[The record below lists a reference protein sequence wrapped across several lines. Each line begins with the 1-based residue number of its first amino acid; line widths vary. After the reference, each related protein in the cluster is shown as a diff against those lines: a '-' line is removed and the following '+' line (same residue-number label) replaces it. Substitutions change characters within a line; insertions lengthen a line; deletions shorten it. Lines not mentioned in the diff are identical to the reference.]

1 MAQRCL
7 PERPMSSTDQLSSLQ
22 PDGPWLQAGRIGF
35 LALYAVTLLAA
46 VGWLFGNVRQ
56 VGPESRAVVLRLGAE
71 QRIQNA
77 GLLLAWPQP
86 FEQVVM
92 LPSAG
97 RVTERRVE
105 LLLRSDLAQKSDRD
119 GSLASDA
126 TAGSGYLLT
135 GDSGAVQLD
144 VRVFYTVNDPYA
156 FTRQGQHVEPAL
168 DRLVERNAVQICAS
182 RDMDAILVARPELVG
197 GDAQLA
203 ALREQLRGDL
213 QQGINASLA
222 RLRSSGVSLGIE
234 VVRVDVQSSLPLSAV
249 SAFNA
254 VLTASQQAEQVV
266 AKARNEAARQMQ
278 QATQA
283 ADRTVQVAQAQASER
298 LSRAQ
303 AETATI
309 VGLTQQQDPQLL
321 LRLYRER
328 VPAILARAGSVTTVD
343 KEDTGRMILPG
354 PTP

>member
-1 MAQRCL
+1 MALRCHLELSVSSNEQLTRL
-7 PERPMSSTDQLSSLQ
+7 PAS
-22 PDGPWLQAGRIGF
+22 PWLQSGRIGF

-46 VGWLFGNVRQ
+46 AGWLFGNVRQ

-77 GLLLAWPQP
+77 GLLLAWPRP

-126 TAGSGYLLT
+126 MAGSGYLLT

-156 FTRQGQHVEPAL
+156 FARQGAHVEPAL

-197 GDAQLA
+197 GDTQLA
-203 ALREQLRGDL
+203 AHREQLRGDL
-213 QQGINASLA
+213 QQGINRSLA
-222 RLRSSGVSLGIE
+222 RLNSAGVSLGIE

-254 VLTASQQAEQVV
+254 VLTASQQAEQAV
-266 AKARNEAARQMQ
+266 AKARNDAARQLQ

-303 AETATI
+303 SQTATI
-309 VGLTQQQDPQLL
+309 VGLAQQQDPQLL

-328 VPAILARAGSVTTVD
+328 VPAILARAGSVTMVD
-343 KEDTGRMILPG
+343 KEDAGRMILPG
-354 PTP
+354 PKP